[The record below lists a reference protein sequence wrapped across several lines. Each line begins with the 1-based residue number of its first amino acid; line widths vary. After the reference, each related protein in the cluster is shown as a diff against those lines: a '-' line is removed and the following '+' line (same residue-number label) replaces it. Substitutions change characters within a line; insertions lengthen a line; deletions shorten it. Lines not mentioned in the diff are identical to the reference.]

1 MIPLL
6 RKLALRT
13 FGTLMPRTASKWFG
27 RVLMTPHNVPR
38 INTPQLKAPARVAR
52 LPYSD
57 GWIKLWSFG
66 KGPTVMLLHGWGGRA
81 ESMNAFV
88 DPLVD
93 AGYRVI
99 MYDAPA
105 HGASDGTHTNLIEC
119 SGAALQIGQTF
130 GPLHGVIG
138 HSFGSPTAAL
148 AARHGLQA
156 GRFVLLGP
164 PLSLIDMSMELGVM
178 LGMPRRVCE
187 MTADQFEHQYQ
198 FEWKDFE
205 TATLVSELDAPLL
218 VIHDKNDRI
227 VPVEHGAAV
236 ARGAPN
242 GSLHMTNGL
251 GHRGILLDPGV
262 VAKAVEFLDSVP
274 LTRPQRVPA

>member
-1 MIPLL
+1 MLPLL

-13 FGTLMPRTASKWFG
+13 FGTLMPGTASKWFG
-27 RVLMTPHNVPR
+27 RMLMTPHKVPR
-38 INTPQLKAPARVAR
+38 LNTPRPRARARVTR

-66 KGPTVMLLHGWGGRA
+66 DGPAVMLLHGWGGRA

-119 SGAALQIGQTF
+119 AGAALQIGQTF

-148 AARHGLQA
+148 AAKHGLRA
-156 GRFVLLGP
+156 DRFVLLGP
-164 PLSLIDMSMELGVM
+164 PLSIIDMSVELGVM

-187 MTADQFEHQYQ
+187 MTAEQLEHRYQ
-198 FEWKDFE
+198 FEWEDFE
-205 TATLVSELDAPLL
+205 TARLVNELDAPLL
-218 VIHDKNDRI
+218 VIHDENDRI

-236 ARGAPN
+236 AGAAPR
-242 GSLHMTNGL
+242 GSLHTTNGL
-251 GHRGILLDPGV
+251 GHRGILIDAGV
-262 VAKAVEFLDSVP
+262 VTKTVEFLDAV
-274 LTRPQRVPA
+274 REAQPQRVPA